1 MAHSMK
7 VAWRLIAEIYCIDF
21 YPTGKLVY
29 KIGDI
34 LGTFVRDIR
43 GCISF
48 SKILQA
54 VHLVVD
60 DCVSRLYVCNFVVLG
75 TINS

>member
-29 KIGDI
+29 EIDI
-34 LGTFVRDIR
+34 GTFVRDIR
-43 GCISF
+43 RR
-48 SKILQA
+48 
-54 VHLVVD
+54 VHFVLENFAS
-60 DCVSRLYVCNFVVLG
+60 CPSSSGRLRESPLCL
-75 TINS
+75 